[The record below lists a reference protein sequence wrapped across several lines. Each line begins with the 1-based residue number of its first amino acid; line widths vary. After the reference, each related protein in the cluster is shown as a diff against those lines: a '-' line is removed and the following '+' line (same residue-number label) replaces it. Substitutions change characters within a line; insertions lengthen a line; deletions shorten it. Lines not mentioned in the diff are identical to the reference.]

1 MTFKKLENV
10 DLHDLFSINFIEMFQ
25 VDVVAGPDAYRDL
38 PRLLAVTQFG
48 NQKAINVILSLE
60 VSDPSFILSLEVF
73 QHRLVIVCK

>member
-1 MTFKKLENV
+1 
-10 DLHDLFSINFIEMFQ
+10 MFQ

-60 VSDPSFILSLEVF
+60 VSDPLFRLSLKVF
-73 QHRLVIVCK
+73 QCHFVILCK

>member
-1 MTFKKLENV
+1 MTFQKLENF
-10 DLHDLFSINFIEMFQ
+10 DLHDLFSINFIELFQ

-60 VSDPSFILSLEVF
+60 VSDPLFKLPFEVF
-73 QHRLVIVCK
+73 QRHFVFGSK